1 MILRK
6 YMSLIGIGAAEVD
19 LVLEKTRFSMED
31 SIKGRFLIK
40 GGTIRQ
46 QIKRLECDLV
56 MYDDVNKCES
66 VIDSITI
73 LSSKMIEAEEC
84 YEIPFSYQLPSTI
97 SASSNNRSY
106 RFVSRIVFDE
116 GVKSKDEDEIIIF

>member
-19 LVLEKTRFSMED
+19 LILEKRVFSVED
-31 SIKGRFLIK
+31 PVKGKFMIK

-46 QIKRLECDLV
+46 QVKRLECNLV
-56 MYDDVNKCES
+56 MNDDENKCES

-73 LSSKMIEAEEC
+73 LSSKMIDAEEC
-84 YEIPFSYQLPSTI
+84 FQIPFSYQLPATI
-97 SASSNNRSY
+97 SVSGNGKSY

-116 GVKSKDEDEIIIF
+116 GVKSKDEDEIIIT